1 MSNSPSLIV
10 KELIIFGTEKS
21 YRIPFKSG
29 INIIWGDLDC
39 GKSSILSIISYCLG
53 TSSLDTYD
61 ELEEK
66 ARSARLVVEVNKEV
80 YIFERELFN
89 PKQFIRCYKDQ
100 IDNDIAPIILSPDL
114 EGDAPD
120 GYISFYIMDLLGLPI
135 TKVKISPSKTDSTM
149 NRVGFKDVIKFLHLK
164 QKDIA
169 ADSLLN
175 MNERYRYVKH
185 KEIIKFLLNIH
196 NQTIS
201 ELESSL
207 AEQQEEL
214 NKKNREQKEITK
226 FLQRMHFD
234 FDFDFEL
241 EVNKNNAAIKLI
253 DEEVVSLKKDYT
265 RASGVTEAVE
275 EKLLELSRI
284 IENNQSNSRKYNSD
298 LSSYIKLR
306 SSYTEEKDSITTSMK
321 VESTFYQLHNTEV
334 KCPLCEKTQC
344 RASEKFRIP
353 LETLEL
359 EKKSLKR
366 KIRNL
371 NSFIDDVRSNI
382 ESNFIE
388 EQNARNA
395 IADIQYSFDTKYANE
410 VSELIESISL
420 LEKQKV
426 DLISNKKIMD
436 RDKSIVKRLDII
448 FTEMKNIENAM
459 RRLEGDLIRARDNSE
474 DSVEVLDR
482 LSNEF
487 NSYMSNSLLHNVN
500 SSRVDDKLDYL
511 VRNKFFTELTSGGVR
526 TITSLGIYISK
537 FVYALKYDSN
547 IPTFMMID
555 TPGNNIGRHR
565 QQDKNNDDISSDQ
578 KVYERVY
585 QQLLSINEYANKHE
599 SDFQILVVDNDLAD
613 TVSQNQDVFHIAKRF
628 SKHDEN
634 YDYGLIND
642 YKQP

>member
-10 KELIIFGTEKS
+10 KELIIFGIEKS

-80 YIFERELFN
+80 YIFERDLFN

-482 LSNEF
+482 LSKEF
-487 NSYMSNSLLHNVN
+487 NSYMSNSLLHNV
-500 SSRVDDKLDYL
+500 SSSIVDDKLDYL

-642 YKQP
+642 YK

>member
-1 MSNSPSLIV
+1 LTAWAKI
-10 KELIIFGTEKS
+10 T
-21 YRIPFKSG
+21 
-29 INIIWGDLDC
+29 
-39 GKSSILSIISYCLG
+39 GKCILKTSAEYQILSIISYCLG

-80 YIFERELFN
+80 YIFERDLFN

-100 IDNDIAPIILSPDL
+100 IDNDIAPIILSPELD
-114 EGDAPD
+114 GDAPD

-135 TKVKISPSKTDSTM
+135 TKVKISPSRTDSTM

-175 MNERYRYVKH
+175 MNERFRYVKH

-214 NKKNREQKEITK
+214 NKKNREQKEIIK
-226 FLQRMHFD
+226 FLQRMNFD
-234 FDFDFEL
+234 FDFDFES
-241 EVNKNNAAIKLI
+241 EVNKNNAAIELI

-265 RASGVTEAVE
+265 RASGVTKAVE

-284 IENNQSNSRKYNSD
+284 IESNQLNSKKYNSD

-344 RASEKFRIP
+344 RASEEFRIP
-353 LETLEL
+353 LETLES
-359 EKKSLKR
+359 ERKSLKR

-382 ESNFIE
+382 ESNFVE

-395 IADIQYSFDTKYANE
+395 ITDIQYSFDTKYAHE
-410 VSELIESISL
+410 VSELVESISL

-448 FTEMKNIENAM
+448 FTEMNNIENAM
-459 RRLEGDLIRARDNSE
+459 KRLEGDLIRARDNSA
-474 DSVEVLDR
+474 DSIEVVDR

-487 NSYMSNSLLHNVN
+487 NSYMSNSLLDNV
-500 SSRVDDKLDYL
+500 SSSIVDEKLDYL

-565 QQDKNNDDISSDQ
+565 QQDKNNDDVSSDQ
-578 KVYERVY
+578 KIYERVY
-585 QQLLSINEYANKHE
+585 QQLLLINEYANKHE

-628 SKHDEN
+628 SKHDQN

-642 YKQP
+642 YKSPSL